1 MLIVV
6 EWLRTAI
13 VVEWRSGMRTYAE
26 PIMVRLAE
34 PDDDWQRLAGL
45 ADQPSVD
52 ADSNASSDASGWAG
66 ASPAQFIW
74 RQRLWRV
81 LRVQRCW
88 SQAEAWWDR
97 QPVERRLWLVEAA
110 CHAEQRPGI
119 YTLANAGE
127 NWWLQAAWD

>member
-1 MLIVV
+1 
-6 EWLRTAI
+6 
-13 VVEWRSGMRTYAE
+13 MRTYAE

-45 ADQPSVD
+45 ADRPAVGEQS
-52 ADSNASSDASGWAG
+52 AQSGDSATGWSG

-74 RQRLWRV
+74 RKRLWRV

-97 QPVERRLWLVEAA
+97 QPVERRVWLVEAA
-110 CHAEQRPGI
+110 CNVDQQPGV

-127 NWWLQAAWD
+127 SWWLQAAWD